1 MKDYYNELKNY
12 LTKIGFDGPLDKLEK
27 IKDNPIEV
35 IKMYNMYMKQN
46 KLREIIREELDAA
59 LDEMARAKVIYTVK
73 DKPSLEKV
81 VDAAKGNTKMALQYL
96 LDKGEMAIA
105 DLAKE
110 LKKDPAAFN
119 NPGFRKLMA
128 DLSDRNVV
136 ATSAGA
142 SSTPAP
148 KATPTPKMAKVT
160 APSGDEEDFEKEAP
174 SEKDVAAGEKEFG
187 DIGAEKLAGEE
198 KAKFEKLN
206 TAIKN
211 KVAKLEKMSAK
222 DRAKSPDL
230 AVVKQIINKPE
241 VKKLFKA
248 KGIDVMDLVSSVIS

>member
-1 MKDYYNELKNY
+1 M
-12 LTKIGFDGPLDKLEK
+12 EK
-27 IKDNPIEV
+27 INIRQI
-35 IKMYNMYMKQN
+35 IKE
-46 KLREIIREELDAA
+46 EIDIA

-119 NPGFRKLMA
+119 NPGFRKLMS
-128 DLSDRNVV
+128 DLSDKNVV
-136 ATSAGA
+136 SVNSVGTPSAPSA
-142 SSTPAP
+142 PKVEKPAP
-148 KATPTPKMAKVT
+148 KVDMTVG
-160 APSGDEEDFEKEAP
+160 GDDFEKEMP
-174 SEKDVAAGEKEFG
+174 SDVDVMAGEKEFG
-187 DIGAEKLAGEE
+187 DVGAEKLADEE

-206 TAIKN
+206 AAIRN
-211 KVAKLEKMSAK
+211 KVAKLEKMSSK
-222 DRAKSPDL
+222 DRAKSTDL

-241 VKKLFKA
+241 VKKLFRS
-248 KGIDVMDLVSSVIS
+248 KGIDVMDLVSSVIG